1 MHHANQGEGPVRS
14 MMRQAVNAGSFCD
27 LQKIGEPLFASV
39 IGCSAGKRMKAAVVP
54 SCFPV
59 EQALPTLKDVS

>member
-1 MHHANQGEGPVRS
+1 